1 MRGDG
6 NPSRVSV
13 PAKRENRTSN
23 DCTVIEVLARNTGF
37 SDMDQQT
44 MSPPLSSPRFNFS
57 RSRFSYP
64 ALLLAS
70 SAVFAMVLL
79 ETFLL
84 AAAVVARLGAAIT
97 GNRIWEEDGRYS
109 QEAVEG
115 GAPANE
121 VGDDDILLLAK
132 RGRGF
137 QTRCQ
142 KKGRRDSPA

>member
-1 MRGDG
+1 
-6 NPSRVSV
+6 
-13 PAKRENRTSN
+13 
-23 DCTVIEVLARNTGF
+23 
-37 SDMDQQT
+37 MDQQT
-44 MSPPLSSPRFNFS
+44 MSPPPPSLRFNFS
-57 RSRFSYP
+57 RSHFSYP

-70 SAVFAMVLL
+70 SAIVAMVLL

-121 VGDDDILLLAK
+121 VEEDDILLLAK

-142 KKGRRDSPA
+142 KKGRRDSPV